1 MGIWEGDNMK
11 TVKILSGLV
20 VSYIGLGILWI
31 GDTLSDLGDYI
42 LTKST
47 AYCNKLDSDRKGRVG
62 KE

>member
-1 MGIWEGDNMK
+1 MK

-20 VSYIGLGILWI
+20 VAYIGLGILWI

-47 AYCNKLDSDRKGRVG
+47 GYCNKLDSKIE
-62 KE
+62 KW